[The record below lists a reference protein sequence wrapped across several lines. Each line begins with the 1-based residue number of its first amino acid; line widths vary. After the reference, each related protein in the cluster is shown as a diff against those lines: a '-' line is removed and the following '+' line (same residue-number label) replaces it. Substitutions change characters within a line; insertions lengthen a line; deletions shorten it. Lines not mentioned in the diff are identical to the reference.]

1 MLREVKR
8 VQMGTLE
15 EDLSMCAVARWGAV
29 GGGGQVGTGG
39 RCKGVGR
46 ERCDKECCNW
56 TQIMT
61 TLSSVR
67 ILRQK
72 DMERTGQGQV
82 PTVWSLSPRF
92 GS

>member
-39 RCKGVGR
+39 RCTGGGVG
-46 ERCDKECCNW
+46 E
-56 TQIMT
+56 
-61 TLSSVR
+61 V
-67 ILRQK
+67 
-72 DMERTGQGQV
+72 
-82 PTVWSLSPRF
+82 
-92 GS
+92 